1 MGGCSILIRERA
13 RRLLAE
19 PQAAASTVIMDTLLR
34 LFPATLSPDLDVRRA
49 SEQELRQLE
58 GQPGM
63 LAASFQIVA
72 SSDVDM
78 SVRQA
83 AAMYVDLWP
92 KTLSLTRHPSHTAM

>member
-19 PQAAASTVIMDTLLR
+19 QQAAASTVIMDTLLR

-49 SEQELRQLE
+49 SEHELRQLE